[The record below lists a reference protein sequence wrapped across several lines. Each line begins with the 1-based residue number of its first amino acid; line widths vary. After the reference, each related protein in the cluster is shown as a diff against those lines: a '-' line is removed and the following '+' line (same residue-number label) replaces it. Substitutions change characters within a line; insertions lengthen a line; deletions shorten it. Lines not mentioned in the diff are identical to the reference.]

1 MMSSMLAYN
10 VFRAPCFPV
19 EIANY
24 FMQVINETESIL
36 SFLSSS
42 IRAEYEKIYTFDLQI

>member
-1 MMSSMLAYN
+1 MMSSMLAY
-10 VFRAPCFPV
+10 VFRDPYFPV

-24 FMQVINETESIL
+24 FMQVINETESVL